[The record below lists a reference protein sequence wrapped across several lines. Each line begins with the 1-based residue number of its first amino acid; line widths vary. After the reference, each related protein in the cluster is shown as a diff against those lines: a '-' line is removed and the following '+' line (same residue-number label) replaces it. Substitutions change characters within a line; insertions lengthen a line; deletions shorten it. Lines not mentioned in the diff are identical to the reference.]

1 VRARSFV
8 PIALLASTGAQA
20 QNFFQRPDPG
30 VAAANEHYQK
40 GEYDQALRGYED
52 AAREHPNTPE
62 LDFDRGNALFKLER
76 RDEARAAYLSALAAP
91 DGHFKAQDYYNL
103 GNALWDLDRKDAAAD
118 AYQRALMLD
127 PTLEDARHNL
137 ELLLA
142 PPPPQDGGPPDGGN
156 GDGGTGDGGKSQGAD
171 GGQKGSDGGQEHA
184 DGGQNS
190 GDGGQSG
197 DGGAEQKPK
206 DSPKESKGAQDGGH
220 GGQDGGAQQ
229 PPPEQQKQQP
239 QNAQTEPLDQQKSEQ
254 LLDALRQ
261 REKSLQL
268 WKFRNKPQRTKSAE
282 KDW

>member
-1 VRARSFV
+1 VRGRSILPLV
-8 PIALLASTGAQA
+8 LLVSTGARA

-30 VAAANEHYQK
+30 VAAANEHFAK

-62 LDFDRGNALFKLER
+62 LDFDRGNALFKMDR
-76 RDEARAAYLSALAAP
+76 RDEARTAYLSALAAP

-118 AYQRALMLD
+118 AYQRSLMLD
-127 PTLEDARHNL
+127 PGLDDARHNL

-142 PPPPQDGGPPDGGN
+142 PPPPQDGGAPDGGG
-156 GDGGTGDGGKSQGAD
+156 GDGGAGDGGKSQG
-171 GGQKGSDGGQEHA
+171 SDGGQRGDGGSSPSDGGQDQA
-184 DGGQNS
+184 DGGNP
-190 GDGGQSG
+190 G
-197 DGGAEQKPK
+197 DGGAESKPK
-206 DSPKESKGAQDGGH
+206 DSPKDSPGQPDAGAGH
-220 GGQDGGAQQ
+220 DGGAPQ
-229 PPPEQQKQQP
+229 PPEQPKQQP

>member
-1 VRARSFV
+1 VRARSLI

-30 VAAANEHYQK
+30 VAAANEHYQR

-62 LDFDRGNALFKLER
+62 LDFNRGNALFKLDR

-118 AYQRALMLD
+118 AYQRSLMLD

-142 PPPPQDGGPPDGGN
+142 PPPPQDGGSPDGGQ
-156 GDGGTGDGGKSQGAD
+156 GDGGAGDGGKSQGSD
-171 GGQKGSDGGQEHA
+171 GGQKGSDGGQGSA

-190 GDGGQSG
+190 GDGGSPG
-197 DGGAEQKPK
+197 DGGAESRPK
-206 DSPKESKGAQDGGH
+206 DSQGAHDAGSA
-220 GGQDGGAQQ
+220 GQDGGGQ

-239 QNAQTEPLDQQKSEQ
+239 QNAQAEPLDQQKSEQ

-268 WKFRNKPQRTKSAE
+268 WKFRTKPQRTKSAE